1 MAKNLYTAESL
12 AGIEGRLKR
21 RFALLA
27 VACVLLAALA
37 VWSACVHPAIEWL
50 TMVSVLLA
58 GFIAIFVIDLF
69 CLPLIRY
76 RRLVREALTGRTHT
90 QTLEFVR
97 AESDISMVDGVA
109 CRGLIFLGDPD
120 KHGSRDMLL
129 YWDRE
134 IPLPELEPGAFYAVQ
149 YTGKTII
156 ALDRADPS
164 SRP

>member
-27 VACVLLAALA
+27 VACALLAALA

-76 RRLVREALTGRTHT
+76 RRLVRDALTGRTHT

-120 KHGSRDMLL
+120 KHGSREQLY
-129 YWDRE
+129 YWDNALPFPDLTSGQEYE
-134 IPLPELEPGAFYAVQ
+134 IT
-149 YTGKTII
+149 YTGKNII
-156 ALDRADPS
+156 AI
-164 SRP
+164 